1 MKRMTPTQR
10 LHALAL
16 ASLLLLAPALSASIA
31 ELATFDEKVEN
42 AAAILMGTCVR
53 TEARWDAA
61 HRSILTYS
69 TFRVDKVIK
78 GAPVLGEVTIFTPG
92 GSVDELHQETIGI
105 PTFHSGD
112 ERVLFVRM
120 TKSGPTVLYFDQGT
134 YDVHTERGQ
143 KIITPAASK
152 LMKVDTNGR
161 AVTEGEPPR
170 ALNTFEHDVQDSVR
184 AIAERHQKMDALSP
198 RRQHAE
204 EASIWSILRRNS
216 LLVALA
222 LAGLGIATWHLMRR

>member
-1 MKRMTPTQR
+1 M
-10 LHALAL
+10 A
-16 ASLLLLAPALSASIA
+16 LLLVAPALSASIA

-42 AAAILMGTCVR
+42 AAVILMGTCVR

-78 GAPVLGEVTIFTPG
+78 GSPILGEVTIVTPG
-92 GSVDELHQETIGI
+92 GSLEGLHQETIGI
-105 PTFHSGD
+105 PAFRSGD

-143 KIITPAASK
+143 KIITPASSK
-152 LMKVDTNGR
+152 LMKVDATGR
-161 AVTEGEPPR
+161 AVTDSEPPR
-170 ALNTFEHDVQDSVR
+170 ALDSFEREVQDSVR
-184 AIAERHQKMDALSP
+184 AIADRHQKMDAFSP
-198 RRQHAE
+198 RHQHPQ

-216 LLVALA
+216 LLVGLA
-222 LAGLGIATWHLMRR
+222 LAGLGIATWQLMRR

>member
-1 MKRMTPTQR
+1 MTPTHR
-10 LHALAL
+10 LHALGLVAF
-16 ASLLLLAPALSASIA
+16 LLLAPALSASIA

-78 GAPVLGEVTIFTPG
+78 GSPILGEVTIVTPG
-92 GSVDELHQETIGI
+92 GALDGLHQETIGI
-105 PTFHSGD
+105 PTFRSGD

-120 TKSGPTVLYFDQGT
+120 TKAGPTVLYFDQGT

-143 KIITPAASK
+143 KIITPASSK
-152 LMKVDTNGR
+152 LMKVDATGR

-170 ALNTFEHDVQDSVR
+170 ELDSFEHAVQDSAR
-184 AIAERHQKMDALSP
+184 AIADRHQKMDALSP
-198 RRQHAE
+198 RRQHQQ

-216 LLVALA
+216 LLVGLA
-222 LAGLGIATWHLMRR
+222 LAGLGIATWQLMRR